1 MATFAFEAVDA
12 TGRTIR
18 SRVEADS
25 QDQAVARLR
34 EMHYRVYRMR
44 EVRGASPVGWLVQRF
59 RRVRLREMGLFT
71 RQFAVMINAGLS
83 VVRCLDILG
92 TQSGNA
98 YFASI
103 LEQVKNDVR
112 AGHSLADALQRAQPV
127 FSELYVNMV
136 RAAEAAGILDTV
148 LDRLAQYLEK
158 EMQVI
163 GQVKSAMTYPILV
176 LCFAM
181 GAVGIIVFYI
191 MPKFSEVFSE
201 MEITLPIY
209 TKILIG
215 SAQWLKTYF
224 WVPFLII
231 FIAWTSIRA
240 YGRNEKGRYNI
251 DLVKMRVPAVGPLL
265 HKLALSRFSRT
276 LGTLRTAGIPIM
288 RALEIVADTAGN
300 RVVSTA
306 VLEARDRVREGQ
318 PLSEPL
324 ARHPRIFPVMVTQMI
339 AVGEQTGREDVMLQK
354 ISDFY
359 DEEVDAAIKSLTSI
373 IEPLLIVGLGCLVA
387 FIAVSV
393 ITPIYDIAG
402 SIK

>member
-18 SRVEADS
+18 SRLEAES

-34 EMHYRVYRMR
+34 EMHYRVYRVR
-44 EVRGASPVGWLVQRF
+44 EVRGLGPLGWLLQRL
-59 RRVRLREMGLFT
+59 RRVRLREMALFT

-98 YFASI
+98 YFAGI

-112 AGHSLADALQRAQPV
+112 AGHSLADALQRQQPV

-136 RAAEAAGILDTV
+136 RAAETAGILDSV
-148 LDRLAQYLEK
+148 LERLAQYLEK
-158 EMQVI
+158 EMEVI
-163 GQVKSAMTYPILV
+163 GKVKSAMTYPLLV

-181 GAVGIIVFYI
+181 GAVFIIVFYI
-191 MPKFSEVFSE
+191 MPKFREVFSE

-209 TKILIG
+209 TKIMIY
-215 SAQWLKTYF
+215 SAEWLKTYF
-224 WVPFLII
+224 WVPFAI
-231 FIAWTSIRA
+231 FFGVWAGVRA

-251 DLVKMRVPAVGPLL
+251 DLFKLRIPAVGPLL

-276 LGTLRTAGIPIM
+276 LGTLRAAGIPIM

-300 RVVSTA
+300 RVVSSA

-324 ARHPRIFPVMVTQMI
+324 ARQPRIFPVMVTQMI

-359 DEEVDAAIKSLTSI
+359 DEEVDTAIKGLTSI
-373 IEPLLIVGLGCLVA
+373 IEPLMIVGLGCLVG